1 MADAADAA
9 ETVRLHRDGRVA
21 TLTIDRPPL
30 NILDIPTIDALGVAL
45 LEAAADPA
53 VLVIVL
59 RGAGERGFSA
69 GGAVQDHTPD
79 RVGPVLDSLHATIRR
94 LRDLDVIT
102 IAAVHGHC
110 LGGGMELAMACDL
123 VIASDDARFA
133 QPEIE
138 LGCFPPVASA
148 LLPSRIGAG
157 LTLDLALAG
166 RILTAEEAER
176 LGLVTRRVLVG
187 GLDHCVHE
195 IAERI
200 ASRSAPVVR
209 LAKKAVRAGRDL
221 PFPAALAE
229 TERIYKEELL
239 PLEDLAEGAAAFL
252 EKRRPEWKGR

>member
-1 MADAADAA
+1 MSPD
-9 ETVRLHRDGRVA
+9 TVPDTVHLHRDSRVA

-30 NILDIPTIDALGVAL
+30 NVLDIPTIDLLGERIAEL
-45 LEAAADPA
+45 AADPEI
-53 VLVIVL
+53 LVIVL
-59 RGAGERGFSA
+59 RGHGERAFSA
-69 GGAVQDHTPD
+69 GVAVQDHTPD
-79 RVGPVLDSLHATIRR
+79 RVGPMLDSLHGTIRR
-94 LRDLDVIT
+94 LRDLDAIT

-123 VIASDDARFA
+123 MIASDDARFA

-157 LTLDLALAG
+157 LTLDLALTG
-166 RILTAEEAER
+166 RTLTSEEAER

-187 GLDHCVHE
+187 RLDHCVHE
-195 IAERI
+195 IAEQI

-221 PFPAALAE
+221 PFPQALAE

-239 PLEDLAEGAAAFL
+239 PLEDVAEGAAAFL
-252 EKRRPEWKGR
+252 EKRRPEWKHR

>member
-1 MADAADAA
+1 MPNSP
-9 ETVRLHRDGRVA
+9 VHLHLAPRIA

-30 NILDIPTIDALGVAL
+30 NVLDIPTIDRLGELIDVLATDPEL
-45 LEAAADPA
+45 L
-53 VLVIVL
+53 VVIL
-59 RGAGERGFSA
+59 RGAGERAFSA
-69 GGAVQDHTPD
+69 GVAVQDHTAD
-79 RVGPVLDSLHATIRR
+79 RVGPMLDSLHGAIRR
-94 LRDLDVIT
+94 LRDLDAVT

-123 VIASDDARFA
+123 VIASDDASFS

-157 LTLDLALAG
+157 LTLDLALTG
-166 RILTAEEAER
+166 RTLSAKEAER
-176 LGLVTRRVLVG
+176 LGLVTRRIYVG
-187 GLDHCVHE
+187 DLDEAARE

-209 LAKKAVRAGRDL
+209 LTKKAVRAGRDL
-221 PFPAALAE
+221 PFLAALAE

-239 PLEDLAEGAAAFL
+239 PLEDVAEGAAAFL
-252 EKRRPEWKGR
+252 EKRKPEWKHR